1 MASASVISLESST
14 LTVSSAQLCLLSFRL
29 CLARRA
35 GGKKQSLLALPTES
49 ADKSE
54 LAVSCFA
61 F

>member
-1 MASASVISLESST
+1 MAPASVISLGSST
-14 LTVSSAQLCLLSFRL
+14 LTVSSAQLCPLPLWL

-35 GGKKQSLLALPTES
+35 GGKEAESPGLPTECVG
-49 ADKSE
+49 KNE